1 MTLVLRYAARSDRG
15 LVRAN
20 NEDSVY
26 AGARLLALADGMGG
40 HAAGEVAS
48 QLVIAALAHL
58 DDDEPG
64 GDLLS
69 KLDAAVREGNSAIAA
84 HVEADP
90 ELEGMGTTLTA
101 ILFAGNRLGLVH
113 IGDSRGYLLRD
124 GELNQITKDD
134 TFVQTLVDEG
144 RITAEEA
151 HSHPQRSLI
160 MRALTGHEVEPTLI
174 MREARAGDRYLL
186 CSDGLSDPVSHETI
200 LEALQISDVAESAD
214 RLIELALRGG
224 GPDNVTVVVADV
236 IDYDYGQ
243 TQPILAGAVSGDDDE
258 VAPPN
263 TAAGRASAFN
273 PRRNVAK
280 RVVPQPEEPERKPR
294 SRRRMLIAAVL
305 LVLVVLTGLAVG
317 REIVRSNYYVTE
329 HDGTVSIMRGVQG
342 SFLGL
347 ALQEPY
353 LLGCLNA
360 RNELSLIS
368 AGQSTDNLD
377 CRMLGVNDMR
387 PSERAQVVAGLPSG
401 TLDDAIGQ
409 IEELARSSVLPTCA
423 TRTSTPTTTT
433 PAPHLP
439 ETPVNPGI
447 PESGGESPA
456 PETPTTVTAPPPPP
470 PPPPRPPPPAAA
482 PPPPLPPPSPQP
494 TVTALPPPPPEPGT
508 NCREVS

>member
-1 MTLVLRYAARSDRG
+1 M
-15 LVRAN
+15 VRAN

-69 KLDAAVREGNSAIAA
+69 KLDSAVREGNSAIAA

-113 IGDSRGYLLRD
+113 IGDSRGYMLRD
-124 GELNQITKDD
+124 GELSQITKDD

-186 CSDGLSDPVSHETI
+186 CSDGLSDPVSQETI
-200 LEALQISDVAESAD
+200 AEALQIDDVAESAD

-236 IDYDYGQ
+236 VDYDYGQ
-243 TQPILAGAVSGDDDE
+243 TQPILAGAVSGDDDQS
-258 VAPPN
+258 APPN

-273 PRRNVAK
+273 PKRNAAK
-280 RVVPQPEEPERKPR
+280 RVVPQPEEPPPRPR
-294 SRRRMLIAAVL
+294 SRRRMIIAATVLVL
-305 LVLVVLTGLAVG
+305 LVLAGLAVG
-317 REIVRSNYYVTE
+317 REIVRNNYYVSE

-347 ALQEPY
+347 SLQEPY

-368 AGQSTDNLD
+368 ADQSRDNLA
-377 CRMLGVNDMR
+377 CRLLGVDDMR
-387 PSERAQVVAGLPSG
+387 PSERAQVIAGLPSG
-401 TLDDAIGQ
+401 SLDEAIGQ
-409 IEELARSSVLPTCA
+409 IEELSRSSVLPVCA
-423 TRTSTPTTTT
+423 P
-433 PAPHLP
+433 PAPTA
-439 ETPVNPGI
+439 TPSPR
-447 PESGGESPA
+447 PAPTSAPRSPA
-456 PETPTTVTAPPPPP
+456 PSGAPETTGPSPDPRTSAAPAPPPP
-470 PPPPRPPPPAAA
+470 RTPAPSPASPAPSGSAA
-482 PPPPLPPPSPQP
+482 PPPAPPSPTPTPTP

>member
-1 MTLVLRYAARSDRG
+1 MTLVLRYSARSDRG

-26 AGARLLALADGMGG
+26 AGPRLLALADGMGG

-69 KLDAAVREGNSAIAA
+69 KLDDAVHQGNAAIAA
-84 HVEADP
+84 HVDAEP

-174 MREARAGDRYLL
+174 MREARTGDRYLL
-186 CSDGLSDPVSHETI
+186 CSDGLSDPVSQETI
-200 LEALQISDVAESAD
+200 LEALQIEDVNESAD

-236 IDYDYGQ
+236 VDFDYGQ
-243 TQPILAGAVSGDDDE
+243 TQPILAGAVSGHDDDGA
-258 VAPPN
+258 APPN
-263 TAAGRASAFN
+263 TSAGRASAISRK
-273 PRRNVAK
+273 PAAAK
-280 RVVPQPEEPERKPR
+280 RVVLQQETLVKKPR
-294 SRRRMLIAAVL
+294 SRRRMFFAAALIAL
-305 LVLVVLTGLAVG
+305 LVLAGLAVG
-317 REIVRSNYYVTE
+317 REIIRNNYYVTA
-329 HDGTVSIMRGVQG
+329 HDGTVSIMRGISG
-342 SFLGL
+342 SILGIRM
-347 ALQEPY
+347 QNPY
-353 LLGCLNA
+353 LLGCLNGRA
-360 RNELSLIS
+360 ELSQIS
-368 AGQSTDNLD
+368 YGQSLDNLD
-377 CRMLGVNDMR
+377 CRLMQLEDLR
-387 PSERAQVVAGLPSG
+387 PSERAQVAAGLPGGS
-401 TLDDAIGQ
+401 LDDAIAQ
-409 IEELARSSVLPTCA
+409 LRELARTSLLPPC
-423 TRTSTPTTTT
+423 
-433 PAPHLP
+433 
-439 ETPVNPGI
+439 
-447 PESGGESPA
+447 
-456 PETPTTVTAPPPPP
+456 
-470 PPPPRPPPPAAA
+470 PPPPAAPPTAAPTATPAPAPPTNRPVPTGTQTPTAAQNTTAPTPSPAPATTGA
-482 PPPPLPPPSPQP
+482 PPPPSP
-494 TVTALPPPPPEPGT
+494 TVTALPPPPPKPGT
-508 NCREVS
+508 DCRAAA